1 MGHGLTPPHR
11 APRVTRLRHCTP
23 VLPSGP
29 GARPRPPRQ
38 GCPSRRYG
46 KPQLKRGIIVNM
58 DPDRPEL
65 DQPWD
70 KAARNETEAERLDRN
85 WASLLQELRV
95 VQTGVQLLTGLL
107 LTLPFQ
113 ERFSMLDEPMRIVY
127 LVTVACSAAATA
139 LLVAP
144 VGMHRILFRR
154 HRLNLLVSAAHRC
167 AFIGLLLLLGL
178 AMAGVVMLI
187 FDTVARARGR
197 RDRRR
202 DCPDH
207 LRRDV
212 AGGAV
217 GDASRTSDVD
227 RVFSPARPAAQRVE
241 VSPPRRGTAAGPR
254 RRSAP
259 VRCR

>member
-1 MGHGLTPPHR
+1 MPIAAQPET
-11 APRVTRLRHCTP
+11 CDE
-23 VLPSGP
+23 
-29 GARPRPPRQ
+29 
-38 GCPSRRYG
+38 
-46 KPQLKRGIIVNM
+46 RGIIDVM

-70 KAARNETEAERLDRN
+70 QTARHETEAERLDRN
-85 WASLLQELRV
+85 WSSLLQELRV

-167 AFIGLLLLLGL
+167 AAETSRFNRCLRNRMRCMPTG
-178 AMAGVVMLI
+178 ATSSAVAAAEQA
-187 FDTVARARGR
+187 TVTR
-197 RDRRR
+197 
-202 DCPDH
+202 
-207 LRRDV
+207 
-212 AGGAV
+212 
-217 GDASRTSDVD
+217 
-227 RVFSPARPAAQRVE
+227 
-241 VSPPRRGTAAGPR
+241 
-254 RRSAP
+254 
-259 VRCR
+259 